1 MLDIVAN
8 YNRIQFQE
16 RITVQ
21 TQANG
26 EKPHFGFD
34 LGPLNTNL
42 GRQFFVK
49 TLGLSVTGHHGQIS
63 TCIISEKTNDKILRK
78 FSDDGQTRRGTDRR
92 TGGLTD
98 ERE

>member
-8 YNRIQFQE
+8 YDRIQFQG
-16 RITVQ
+16 RIMVQ

-34 LGPLNTNL
+34 LGPLNPNL

-49 TLGLSVTGHHGQIS
+49 TLALSVTGYHGQVS
-63 TCIISEKTNDKILRK
+63 TCIISKKTNDTILRK
-78 FSDDGQTRRGTDRR
+78 FSDDGQTHRGTDRR
-92 TGGLTD
+92 KGRLTD

>member
-8 YNRIQFQE
+8 YDRIQFQG
-16 RITVQ
+16 RIMVQ

-34 LGPLNTNL
+34 LGPLNPNL

-49 TLGLSVTGHHGQIS
+49 TLALSVTG
-63 TCIISEKTNDKILRK
+63 
-78 FSDDGQTRRGTDRR
+78 
-92 TGGLTD
+92 
-98 ERE
+98 